1 MAGLA
6 EPRASGA
13 LPPSKPRDPFRQ
25 SRSRVDAKQF
35 ADEIVE
41 PTITEFEREPSSRRR
56 AFLACVATFH
66 LIDYLALPAKP
77 ATLRQKVS
85 TRVPSVRGRRP
96 LRPWV

>member
-1 MAGLA
+1 M
-6 EPRASGA
+6 
-13 LPPSKPRDPFRQ
+13 
-25 SRSRVDAKQF
+25 DAKQF
-35 ADEIVE
+35 ADETVE

-66 LIDYLALPAKP
+66 LIDYLAPRETRDA
-77 ATLRQKVS
+77 ATKVS